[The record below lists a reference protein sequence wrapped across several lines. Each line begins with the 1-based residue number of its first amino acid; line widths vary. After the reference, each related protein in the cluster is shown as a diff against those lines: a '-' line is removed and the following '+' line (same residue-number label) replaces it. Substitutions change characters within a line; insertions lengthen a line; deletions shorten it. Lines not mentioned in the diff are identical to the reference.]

1 MQKILIID
9 DDRDMCLLLKRFLT
23 RHGFEVLEAYSGK
36 KALEL
41 LETTEPSLVMCD
53 FRLEDMEGN
62 VLLAK
67 VKDIYPQVPVIIIT
81 GYSDIKVAVEVMKMG
96 AYDYITKPLF
106 PDEILVTIKKALEA
120 ASSQDTGAVHEKHR
134 VSSATPTATPVA
146 SHSREAS
153 SGAPNGDVIYSGE
166 YIFGDST
173 VFRQLLQQIDLV
185 GPTNYSVIIYG
196 ESGSGKEAIAQEI
209 HKRSKRKSKPFIAID
224 CGALSKELAGSELF
238 GHEKGSFTGALN
250 QKVGSFE
257 LANGGTIFLDEV
269 ANLSY
274 DIQVSLLRVVQER
287 KMRRVGGV
295 KDIELD
301 VRIIIASNEKLWDA
315 ARKGKFREDLYH
327 RFNEFSIDVP
337 PLRQRPDDIMLF
349 ANHFLKLTNV
359 ELGKKIKGLS
369 HEVENIFRN
378 YVWYGNLREL
388 KNVIKRS
395 TLLTDGEFVEASA
408 LPFEISHYDKLQF
421 EKTAMPEPSQ
431 HQHSTAFRPGGGGG
445 ETFED
450 LQIETSRPLSETTLK
465 GASIDAEYDMILKA
479 LKKVNFNKS
488 KAAKLL
494 NIDRKTLYNKM
505 KQYQEFNN
513 Q

>member
-41 LETTEPSLVMCD
+41 LETVQPDLVMCD

-62 VLLAK
+62 VLLVK
-67 VKDIYPQVPVIIIT
+67 IKDIYPQVPVIIIT
-81 GYSDIKVAVEVMKMG
+81 GYSDIKIAVEVMKMG

-106 PDEILVTIKKALEA
+106 PDEILITIRKALEA
-120 ASSQDTGAVHEKHR
+120 ASSQDTGAVHVEKVR
-134 VSSATPTATPVA
+134 PYSPPVSSTVA
-146 SHSREAS
+146 STQPSDAAS
-153 SGAPNGDVIYSGE
+153 DKGSQQLVRSGE
-166 YIFGDST
+166 YVFGDT
-173 VFRQLLQQIDLV
+173 PVFRQLLQQIDLV

-209 HKRSKRKSKPFIAID
+209 HKRSKRKNKPFIAID

-250 QKVGSFE
+250 QKTGSFE

-274 DIQVSLLRVVQER
+274 DIQISLLRVVQER

-349 ANHFLKLTNV
+349 ANHFLQITNE
-359 ELGKKIKGLS
+359 ELGKNLKRFS
-369 HEVENIFRN
+369 AEVESIFRN

-388 KNVIKRS
+388 KNVIKRA
-395 TLLTDGEFVEASA
+395 TLLSDGEQVEATS
-408 LPFEISHYDKLQF
+408 LPFEISHYNKLQF
-421 EKTAMPEPSQ
+421 DAAPEPSFRTQ
-431 HQHSTAFRPGGGGG
+431 YAPQQPQPAEDEMMETAPR
-445 ETFED
+445 
-450 LQIETSRPLSETTLK
+450 SMSETTLK